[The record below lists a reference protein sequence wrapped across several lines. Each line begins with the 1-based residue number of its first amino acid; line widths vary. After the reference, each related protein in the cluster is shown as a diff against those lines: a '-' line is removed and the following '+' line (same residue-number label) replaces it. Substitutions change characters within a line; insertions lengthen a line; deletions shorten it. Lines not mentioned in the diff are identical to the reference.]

1 MENNVALTI
10 RLAVRD
16 WDYFTPLALGDL
28 KPQGFSLTIDR
39 VGTLVDNLATH
50 ADYDAGE
57 VSFSRYAQAVARGD
71 NSLLAIPHFLMR
83 GFRQRCII
91 TTKGSPLTSLGQLRG
106 KRIGLTGWQD
116 SGNTWTRTLLRREG
130 VGISDATWWVGRLTE
145 DHPVVD
151 RLAGFGR
158 PGHIEAAPGE
168 RPLLALLREG
178 ALDAVFTPFMPS
190 GFFAPESDLR
200 QLQVDFRQAELDYFN
215 QVGYIPGIHVLGIK
229 PALAAAHPGLA
240 QALSDIIGQSARM
253 WHDKRVK
260 YADTTPWLM
269 DDLARTARDLPA
281 GWNDNGFDANYQMA
295 ADFAGEL
302 FEQGLTPRR
311 LEPAELFPNPLP

>member
-1 MENNVALTI
+1 VLTI

-16 WDYFTPLALGDL
+16 WDYLTPLLLGDVVPQDFTL
-28 KPQGFSLTIDR
+28 KVHR
-39 VGTLVDNLATH
+39 VGTLVDNLATS
-50 ADYDAGE
+50 DDFDAGE

-71 NSLLAIPHFLMR
+71 RSLQAIPHFLMR

-91 TTKGSPLTSLGQLRG
+91 TTKNSPLSALGQLRG

-130 VGISDATWWVGRLTE
+130 VEIGDATWWVGRLT
-145 DHPVVD
+145 DQHPVVD

-168 RPLLALLREG
+168 RPLLTLLREG
-178 ALDAVFTPFMPS
+178 TLDAIFTPFMPN
-190 GFFAPESDLR
+190 GFFAPDSDLR

-229 PALAAAHPGLA
+229 PALAAANPGLTD
-240 QALSDIIGQSARM
+240 ALSDIIGQSARM
-253 WHDKRVK
+253 WYDKRVK

-269 DDLARTARDLPA
+269 DDLARTARDLP
-281 GWNDNGFDANYQMA
+281 GNWNENGFAANRKMVT
-295 ADFAGEL
+295 DFATEL
-302 FEQGLTPRR
+302 FEQGLTARCLAPM
-311 LEPAELFPNPLP
+311 ELFPNP

>member
-1 MENNVALTI
+1 MLTI

-16 WDYFTPLALGDL
+16 WDYLTPLLLGDVVPQDFTL
-28 KPQGFSLTIDR
+28 KVHR
-39 VGTLVDNLATH
+39 VGTLVDNLATS
-50 ADYDAGE
+50 DDFDAGE
-57 VSFSRYAQAVARGD
+57 VSFSRHAQAVARGD
-71 NSLLAIPHFLMR
+71 RSLQAIPHFLMR

-91 TTKGSPLTSLGQLRG
+91 TTKNSPLSALGQLRG

-130 VGISDATWWVGRLTE
+130 VEIGDATWWVGRLT
-145 DHPVVD
+145 DQHPVVD

-168 RPLLALLREG
+168 RPLLTLLREG
-178 ALDAVFTPFMPS
+178 TLDAIFTPFMPN
-190 GFFAPESDLR
+190 GFFAPDSDLR

-229 PALAAAHPGLA
+229 PALAAANPGLTD
-240 QALSDIIGQSARM
+240 ALSDIIGQSARM
-253 WHDKRVK
+253 WYDKRVK

-269 DDLARTARDLPA
+269 DDLARIARDLPSN
-281 GWNDNGFDANYQMA
+281 WNENGFAANRKMVT
-295 ADFAGEL
+295 DFATEL
-302 FEQGLTPRR
+302 FEQGLTARCLTPM
-311 LEPAELFPNPLP
+311 ELFPNP